1 MEFTVWAKYI
11 RVSPRKL
18 QLLVR
23 SMSGMS
29 PATAVDYLTLL
40 NKSSALPLAKAIKSA
55 LSNAALKN
63 VAKESLQIDQI
74 HVLAGSA
81 MKRFRAVS
89 RGRAHEYKKRMSHIK
104 IVLKET
110 EKPKSEKSN
119 IKMQNH

>member
-23 SMSGMS
+23 SVSGMS

-110 EKPKSEKSN
+110 QKSLKYGTKS
-119 IKMQNH
+119 

>member
-23 SMSGMS
+23 SVSGMS